1 MGRKPRFQDLRG
13 QVFGRLTV
21 QKFAGRQGV
30 RGGRYMFE
38 CACQCGVTKLVGAGN
53 LRSGSTNSCG
63 CLQKEQ
69 VIVRQT
75 THGYRSEGRR
85 HSAYW
90 SWSGMI
96 QRCTNSMHPAYRHYG
111 GAGIKVAP
119 EWMTFE
125 GFIASLGVR
134 PEGKYSLGR
143 ILDMGDYTEGN
154 AVWQT
159 DAEQKL
165 AQRNKRALLKW
176 AEAV

>member
-1 MGRKPRFQDLRG
+1 MGRQPRFQDLTG
-13 QVFGRLTV
+13 QVFGRLMV
-21 QKFAGRQGV
+21 QKFVGRQGE
-30 RGGRYMFE
+30 RGDRYMFE
-38 CACQCGVTKLVGAGN
+38 CVCQCGTTKVVSAGN

-69 VIVRQT
+69 VIGRQK
-75 THGYRSEGRR
+75 THGYRSEGRSR
-85 HSAYW
+85 SPYW
-90 SWSGMI
+90 SWANML
-96 QRCTNSMHPAYRHYG
+96 QRCTNVRHFAYQRYG
-111 GAGIKVAP
+111 GAGVKVAP

-125 GFIASLGVR
+125 GFIASLGER

-154 AVWQT
+154 AFWQS

-176 AEAV
+176 AEAA